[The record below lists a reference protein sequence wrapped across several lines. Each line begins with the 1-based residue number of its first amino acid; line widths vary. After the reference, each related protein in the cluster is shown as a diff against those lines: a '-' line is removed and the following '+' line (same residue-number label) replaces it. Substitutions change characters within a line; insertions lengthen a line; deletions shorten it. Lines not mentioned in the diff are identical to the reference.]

1 MTSSEDDYQ
10 GKWRNLGF
18 TLILILIPSFDYVY
32 VCWKI
37 LAILFMVFVYYSVW
51 LFTGIHKQNQRKRKR
66 TEFYLTTLKV
76 ANII

>member
-18 TLILILIPSFDYVY
+18 TIILIPSFDYVY
-32 VCWKI
+32 ACWEI
-37 LAILFMVFVYYSVW
+37 LAILSMVFVYYSLW
-51 LFTGIHKQNQRKRKR
+51 LFTGIHRTKQAKEREK